1 MRIFGG
7 FAGEGASNE
16 RGVLEN
22 GNFRLFYP
30 LIFRIFTSKATTI
43 IILFYVV
50 LQWLFNDTEIDDLEW
65 PRMTILC

>member
-1 MRIFGG
+1 VDIRRGSLARGLQMRVGSSKMAIFAY
-7 FAGEGASNE
+7 FT
-16 RGVLEN
+16 R
-22 GNFRLFYP
+22 Y
-30 LIFRIFTSKATTI
+30 IFRIFTSKATTI